1 MSSVIWNEYT
11 YLQGR
16 HLEGGGGLGGFW
28 TPKVLRFIF
37 FHVNLNCDVT

>member
-16 HLEGGGGLGGFW
+16 HLEGGGGLGGVLD
-28 TPKVLRFIF
+28 PKVLRFIF
-37 FHVNLNCDVT
+37 FM

>member
-16 HLEGGGGLGGFW
+16 HLEGGGGLGGGSGPQGFA
-28 TPKVLRFIF
+28 IHF